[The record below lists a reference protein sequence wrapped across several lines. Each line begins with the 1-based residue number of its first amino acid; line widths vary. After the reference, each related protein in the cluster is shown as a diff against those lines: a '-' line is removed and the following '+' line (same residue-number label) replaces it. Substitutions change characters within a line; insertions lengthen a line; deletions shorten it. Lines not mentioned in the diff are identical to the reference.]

1 MNKEIALYIADQLHD
16 QICRYGM
23 GAKMSAIDYDEKTDT
38 LHFCIEFHGWYGRE
52 KAIDVLYNRFQVGGY
67 NVSTDTREMRM
78 QIDRKTFETTH
89 ICDIAIE
96 WVNLEQDEEIPEI
109 MQGLLSGVSYEQYKT
124 F

>member
-1 MNKEIALYIADQLHD
+1 MNKEIALYVADQLHD

-38 LHFCIEFHGWYGRE
+38 LHFCIEFRGWYGRE
-52 KAIDVLYNRFQVGGY
+52 KAIDVLYNHFEVGGY
-67 NVSTDTREMRM
+67 DVSTDTQEMSM
-78 QIDRKTFETTH
+78 TISRKPFQDVH

-96 WVNLEQDEEIPEI
+96 WVNLEQDEEVPEI